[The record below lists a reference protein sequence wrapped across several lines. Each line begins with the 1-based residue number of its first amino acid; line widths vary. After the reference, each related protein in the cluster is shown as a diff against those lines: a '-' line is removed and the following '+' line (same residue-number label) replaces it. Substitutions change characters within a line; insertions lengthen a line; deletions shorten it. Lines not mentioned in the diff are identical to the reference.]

1 MGCGR
6 QIGRY
11 TLLRRI
17 AFGGMAEVYTAYSQ
31 GLMAGFEKKVA
42 IKKILPQHSHN
53 ERFIDML
60 VDEAKITVSLTHPN
74 IAQVYELGL
83 HGEDYF
89 IVMEYVDG
97 RPLNRLMQRVDE
109 RGLNVIPI
117 EFCAHVMAEIAKGLD
132 HAHNQRDQRGRPL
145 AIVHRDV
152 SPQNVL
158 I

>member
-31 GLMAGFEKKVA
+31 GLMSGFEKKVA
-42 IKKILPQHSHN
+42 IKKILPQHAHN

-83 HGEDYF
+83 EGEDTYF
-89 IVMEYVDG
+89 IVMEFVDG
-97 RPLNRLMQRVDE
+97 RPLNKLMQRVDE
-109 RGLNVIPI
+109 RGMMHIPL
-117 EFCAHVMAEIAKGLD
+117 EHAVHVMSEISKGLD
-132 HAHNQRDQRGRPL
+132 
-145 AIVHRDV
+145 
-152 SPQNVL
+152 
-158 I
+158 

>member
-1 MGCGR
+1 MEPTADRNQGPGAEIGTRELLDMGCGR

-17 AFGGMAEVYTAYSQ
+17 AAGGMAEVYTAYSHS
-31 GLMAGFEKKVA
+31 LMAGFEKKVA

-89 IVMEYVDG
+89 I
-97 RPLNRLMQRVDE
+97 
-109 RGLNVIPI
+109 
-117 EFCAHVMAEIAKGLD
+117 
-132 HAHNQRDQRGRPL
+132 
-145 AIVHRDV
+145 
-152 SPQNVL
+152 
-158 I
+158 